1 VRRSEGCWVGASAE
15 LRHRAAGF
23 FGALG
28 VALVL
33 LSSPCIAANADADAK
48 PAADAPELRRELA
61 GHNFIPSRF
70 TLDPFVSTYVGSE
83 TGGGYGSAPGRT
95 FDIVGHVVSTDT
107 YKVGA
112 FAQYLDFQYG
122 FFDWWAVR
130 ASLRIVVYTGI
141 NDPGIVGIGSSVQ
154 VNPVFGTTVS
164 FKVGERL
171 RLGGSFDVGSGPAVL
186 FNVVEAIVLSVRN
199 GELTAPLTN
208 SSQTTFQPALVGAWA
223 IHKSL
228 GVTFSLAYQYTR
240 GSGDNPTVLAHLLGA
255 NAMLDF
261 DMNALHWIPFGLLA
275 GFTTQFDLTETRFV
289 SYRYNFGLFYTAV
302 KPLNVGLEVV
312 YARSPVF
319 SNTHVFLSSLIGLLV
334 IQYNFN

>member
-1 VRRSEGCWVGASAE
+1 VHRSGDSGRAEGF
-15 LRHRAAGF
+15 L
-23 FGALG
+23 GAL
-28 VALVL
+28 ALALLL
-33 LSSPCIAANADADAK
+33 LSPPSMAAEDDAR

-95 FDIVGHVVSTDT
+95 FDILGHVVSTDT

-130 ASLRIVVYTGI
+130 ASVRIVVYTGI

-186 FNVVEAIVLSVRN
+186 FNVVQAVVLTIRN
-199 GELTAPLTN
+199 GELTTPLTN
-208 SSQTTFQPALVGAWA
+208 TSQTTFQPALVGAWA

-228 GVTFSLAYQYTR
+228 GMTFSLAYQYTH

-255 NAMLDF
+255 NVMLDF
-261 DMNALHWIPFGLLA
+261 DMKGLNWIPFGLVA
-275 GFTTQFDLTETRFV
+275 GFTTQYDLSEARFA
-289 SYRYNFGLFYTAV
+289 SYRYNFGLFYTSV
-302 KPLNVGLEVV
+302 KPLNVGLEIV

-319 SNTHVFLSSLIGLLV
+319 SNTHVFLSSVIGLLV
-334 IQYNFN
+334 LQYNFN